1 MAKTFFTNT
10 EQAQIIES
18 IRLAEL
24 NTSGEI
30 RLHIEAH
37 CEIEPYERAK
47 IVFEELGMHATEQKN
62 GVLFYLAYDDH
73 KFAILGDKGIHEKVS
88 QQFWDAEKELLLTYF
103 KQSKFVEGICLAI
116 AQAGEKLKEYFPYQ
130 SNDTNELS
138 NDISFGN
145 KGGKHE

>member
-1 MAKTFFTNT
+1 MSKTFFTDT

-30 RLHIEAH
+30 RLHIEAN
-37 CEIEPYERAK
+37 CEGDAYERAK

-88 QQFWDAEKELLLTYF
+88 QQFWDAEKELMQSYF
-103 KQSKFVEGICLAI
+103 KQQKFAEGLCLAI
-116 AQAGEKLKEYFPYQ
+116 AQAGEKLKQHFPYQ
-130 SNDTNELS
+130 NNDTNELS
-138 NDISFGN
+138 NDISYGN
-145 KGGKHE
+145 KGGKYE